1 MRPAPG
7 KVIVP
12 ARKEVHR
19 PMIVQ
24 GKHYR
29 TVWMGDDGVVR
40 MIDQTLLPHR
50 FEIIDLEGY
59 RQTARAIS
67 VMKVRGAGAI
77 GATGAYGMAQ
87 CALSAPEHGF
97 REAMEEGAGVIG
109 GTRPTAQNLFYGIQ
123 RVMEAAEAEKEIPAR
138 RKAAVAAARAVA
150 DEDAA
155 ACERIGE
162 LGAGLLKDGCR
173 VSTHCNAGW
182 LAFVDWGSAL
192 SPIYKAKRQGMNI
205 FVWAD
210 ETRPRSQGTKLTAW
224 ELEEEGIDHR
234 VIVDGATGHMMKS
247 GLIDIVIVGSDRI
260 AANGDVANK
269 IGTYSSAVLAAENGI
284 PFYVAAPTST
294 IDFQCPDGGQIPIE
308 ERGEDEVRIIEG
320 LTEDGEERGV
330 RITPPGTR
338 AANPSFD
345 VTPNRLVAGII
356 TEKGIFK
363 PQDLHRI
370 NPGSGGGEE

>member
-1 MRPAPG
+1 
-7 KVIVP
+7 
-12 ARKEVHR
+12 
-19 PMIVQ
+19 MIVQ

-29 TVWMGDDGVVR
+29 TVWMEKESTVR

-50 FEIIDLEGY
+50 FEIIDLEDF
-59 RQTARAIS
+59 RQTARSIS

-77 GATGAYGMAQ
+77 GATAAYGMAQ
-87 CALSAPEHGF
+87 CALSAPENDF
-97 REAMEEGAGVIG
+97 DRAMEEGARVIG
-109 GTRPTAQNLFYGIQ
+109 GTRPTAQNLFYGIE
-123 RVMEAAEAEKEIPAR
+123 RVTRAAAAENSIPAR
-138 RKAAVAAARAVA
+138 RAAAVAAAQAVA

-162 LGAGLLKDGCR
+162 LGAGLLKDGFR

-192 SPIYKAKRQGMNI
+192 SPIYKAKRQGLHI

-210 ETRPRSQGTKLTAW
+210 ETRPRSQGAKLTAW
-224 ELEEEGIDHR
+224 ELNEEGIDHR
-234 VIVDGATGHMMKS
+234 VIIDGATGHMMKC
-247 GLIDIVIVGSDRI
+247 GKIDMVIVGSDRI

-294 IDFQCPDGGQIPIE
+294 IDFNCPHGDQIPIE
-308 ERGEDEVRIIEG
+308 ERGEDEVRVIDG
-320 LTEDGEERGV
+320 LTREGREQSV
-330 RITPPGTR
+330 RITPAGTR

-363 PQDLHRI
+363 PQELHKI
-370 NPGSGGGEE
+370 DCGSDGGEDGR

>member
-1 MRPAPG
+1 
-7 KVIVP
+7 
-12 ARKEVHR
+12 
-19 PMIVQ
+19 MIVQ
-24 GKHYR
+24 GMHYR
-29 TVWMGDDGVVR
+29 TVWMEKEGKVR

-50 FEIIDLEGY
+50 FEIIDLEDF
-59 RQTARAIS
+59 RQTARSIS

-77 GATGAYGMAQ
+77 GATAAYGMAQ
-87 CALSAPEHGF
+87 CDLSAPENDF
-97 REAMEEGAGVIG
+97 DRAMEEGARVIG
-109 GTRPTAQNLFYGIQ
+109 ETRPTAQNLFYGIE
-123 RVMEAAEAEKEIPAR
+123 RVTRAAAAESSIPAR
-138 RKAAVAAARAVA
+138 RAAAVAAAQAVA

-162 LGAGLLKDGCR
+162 LGAGLLKDGFR

-192 SPIYKAKRQGMNI
+192 SPIYKAKRQGLNI

-210 ETRPRSQGTKLTAW
+210 ETRPRSQGAKLTAW
-224 ELEEEGIDHR
+224 ELNEELNEEGIDHR
-234 VIVDGATGHMMKS
+234 VIIDGATGHMMKS
-247 GLIDIVIVGSDRI
+247 GKIDMVIVGSDRI

-294 IDFQCPDGGQIPIE
+294 IDFNCPHGDQIPIE
-308 ERGEDEVRIIEG
+308 ERGEDEVRVIDG
-320 LTEDGEERGV
+320 LTREGREQSV
-330 RITPPGTR
+330 RITPAGTR

-363 PQDLHRI
+363 PQELHKI
-370 NPGSGGGEE
+370 ECEIDGGEDGR